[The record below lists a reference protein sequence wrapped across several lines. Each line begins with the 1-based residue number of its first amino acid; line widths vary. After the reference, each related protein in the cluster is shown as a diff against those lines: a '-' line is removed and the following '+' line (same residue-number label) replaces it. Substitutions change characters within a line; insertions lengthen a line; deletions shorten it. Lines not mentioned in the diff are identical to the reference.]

1 MTAAGAILLEATRL
15 GSIRAP
21 CLLHSKL
28 GRTPQLHEMVL
39 ERATSP
45 GRCRDASYTAV
56 PHLVRIHR
64 KHAVLDWN
72 TYAIVAV
79 IELARTKGKNPEP
92 PPWLKEDYFRAIEEL
107 TAIGAGEISRTKEP
121 EAVRA
126 SHAREISHRV
136 FRGRAVGYRISRATL
151 VSPERRKNLISATG

>member
-1 MTAAGAILLEATRL
+1 MKW
-15 GSIRAP
+15 S
-21 CLLHSKL
+21 
-28 GRTPQLHEMVL
+28 L

-56 PHLVRIHR
+56 AHLVRIHR

-92 PPWLKEDYFRAIEEL
+92 PQWLKEDYFRAIEEL